1 MAESGDNNIIAPVQ
15 VQQQVQQQINII
27 DKNAYDVLNVKLE
40 KVKEEL
46 AQHNTEFEKF
56 CSQPTMVKIKKYITF
71 DGNHCKKITPH
82 EYNLIEDTYKSKL
95 SPLNP
100 KIIGFNKHIENVKKM
115 LVDVTHEITKLAN
128 LRDKEPNLDVKVV
141 RDYEKQIAKIEEEK
155 AKLILSIEK
164 PEILKDY
171 PYYQIYDNDAC
182 IISKE
187 YNRYVNKV
195 NPLKK
200 LIALLETEIAK
211 ELWRDR
217 YMTYAKENNL
227 EVDEENIF
235 RVCNKH
241 WYDGNINAKNI
252 DITLLDTSI
261 GIIHC
266 AVKV

>member
-1 MAESGDNNIIAPVQ
+1 MVENSDNSIIASVQ
-15 VQQQVQQQINII
+15 LQQHVQPNVII
-27 DKNAYDVLNVKLE
+27 TDKNAYDVLNAKLE
-40 KVKEEL
+40 KVKDEI

-71 DGNHCKKITPH
+71 DGNHCKVITPN
-82 EYNLIEDTYKSKL
+82 EFNLIKDTYESKL

-100 KIIGFNKHIENVKKM
+100 KIVGFNKHIENVKKM

-128 LRDKEPNLDVKVV
+128 LRDKEPNLDVKAV

-155 AKLILSIEK
+155 ANLILSIDK

-171 PYYQIYDNDAC
+171 PYYQIYDNDAY

-217 YMTYAKENNL
+217 YMNYAKENNL

-252 DITLLDTSI
+252 DVKMLDTSI

-266 AVKV
+266 AVKF